1 MKFKSNGHRVFF
13 LTGVLAVG
21 FLAGLFFGCAVTPT
35 TPQQTIYQATTNYN
49 AAATMVIAYKALP
62 PCGQSTSPPV
72 CSKPE
77 IIQKLKDADNVAY
90 NALVA
95 AENTART
102 PGAGANAA
110 TALTAANQAIAALVA
125 ITSTL
130 QVK

>member
-1 MKFKSNGHRVFF
+1 MKRIIAALF
-13 LTGVLAVG
+13 LSITIAACSVA
-21 FLAGLFFGCAVTPT
+21 PT
-35 TPQQTIYQATTNYN
+35 TPQQTIYQATTDYN
-49 AAATMVIAYKALP
+49 AAATIVIAYKALP
-62 PCGQSTSPPV
+62 PCPATTAICADAGIV
-72 CSKPE
+72 A
-77 IIQKLKDADNVAY
+77 KLKQADTVAY

-110 TALTAANQAIAALVA
+110 TALVAANQAIEALTA